1 MKKRSQAGFTLVEVL
16 ATSAI
21 LMINIMALTS
31 VWLSV
36 KQAMTRVQKVGNKE
50 ILVNNFIQDV
60 RVQVE
65 NYQMFFDH
73 DHELSRAPLT
83 GGAEA
88 PRSFLKP
95 EKLSLVWNG
104 VSVYDRVQDVDGQ
117 RISCDTCPG
126 LMGFVIQ
133 PFSLPG
139 APPLRG
145 LYKVRMRQVNKE
157 LGRDETKEFLFV
169 NR

>member
-1 MKKRSQAGFTLVEVL
+1 MRKKSQSGFTLVEVL

-36 KQAMTRVQKVGNKE
+36 KQAMTRIQKVGNKE
-50 ILVNNFIQDV
+50 VLVNNFIQDV

-73 DHELSRAPLT
+73 DSELGYVPLT
-83 GGAEA
+83 GGNESS
-88 PRSFLKP
+88 RSFLRP
-95 EKLSLVWNG
+95 EKLGLVWNG
-104 VSVYDRVQDVDGQ
+104 VNVYDKVQEIEGQ
-117 RISCDTCPG
+117 SVSCDTCPG
-126 LMGFVIQ
+126 LMGFVVQ

-139 APPLRG
+139 SAPVRG
-145 LYKVRMRQVNKE
+145 LYRVRMRQVNKE
-157 LGRDETKEFLFV
+157 LGRNEMKEFLFV